1 MKYYVVFK
9 GRTPGIYQNWS
20 ECQEQV
26 NLFKGAEHKSFD
38 SKQAAEEAYYGSGYI
53 ADNDHRKDEQEG
65 KPENTVLLNCFDY
78 TIFCDGACRGNP
90 GEAGSGLAIYQRN
103 QLDSLIYG
111 AYENYSTNNAAE
123 LHALHQSLLWAR
135 AYIQKGLTVQIYSDS
150 AYAIN
155 AVTDWSFNWADK
167 NWTNGNKAIANLE
180 LVQRCHTLFVSL
192 EGRLAINHVKA
203 HAGIEG
209 NELADRMANYAIDS
223 KVSSFAQFDES
234 MSIND
239 LLNMSKG

>member
-9 GRTPGIYQNWS
+9 GRTPGIYQHWS

-26 NLFKGAEHKSFD
+26 NLFKGAEHKSFN
-38 SKQAAEEAYYGSGYI
+38 SKQAADEAYYGFGYI
-53 ADNDHRKDEQEG
+53 ADSDHRQGERKD
-65 KPENTVLLNCFDY
+65 KPEDTVLLNCFDY

-103 QLDSLIYG
+103 QLESLIYG
-111 AYENYSTNNAAE
+111 SYDNYSTNNAAE
-123 LHALHQSLLWAR
+123 LQALHQSLLR
-135 AYIQKGLTVQIYSDS
+135 AKYYIDKGLTVQIYSDS
-150 AYAIN
+150 TYAIN

-167 NWTNGNKAIANLE
+167 NWTNGHKAIANLE

-209 NELADRMANYAIDS
+209 NELADRMANYAVDS
-223 KVSSFAQFDES
+223 KMANFAQFDEP
-234 MSIND
+234 MSIIE
-239 LLNMSKG
+239 LLDMSKG